1 MFFAALDCADVNLA
15 LRKSA
20 SQPSTYST
28 AVASLAVDGNRG
40 TLSCTLSLMHPWWSV
55 DLGAEYNVGHVTVMN
70 DLNVGAG
77 NCPGTYSVNNARYH
91 RSWLLNT

>member
-1 MFFAALDCADVNLA
+1 MCFAALDCADTNLA
-15 LRKSA
+15 LNKPA

-40 TLSCTLSLMHPWWSV
+40 TLSCTLGLMHPWWSV
-55 DLGAEYNVGHVTVMN
+55 DLGGPYDVGHVTVMN

-77 NCPGTYSVNNARYH
+77 NCPRTYCINSDSQLRK
-91 RSWLLNT
+91 S